1 MKSFGYFLIAI
12 VSALSFQ
19 SLHSQTVNSPW
30 TTSFGPN
37 AINNPL
43 RDQEAGQGRFKTWN
57 LNAAGFR
64 LSAGRLIKNRISF
77 EAIASLNSLEEN
89 YPTEDTQNFEYPYV
103 ALDGM
108 FKYQFTNGLNIVDPY
123 VTIGGGYTWL
133 DTIGAGT
140 LNGGIGTNIW
150 VGNSFGF
157 NIQTTYKHAFE
168 AYGLKHWQHSVGIVF
183 RFGGKDTD
191 NDGLNDD
198 KDACPELFGT
208 FETNGC
214 PDTDKD
220 GVIDSDDLCPNVFGP
235 KNMRG
240 CPDNDGDGT
249 PDKYDKC
256 PEVKGEIDDDG
267 CPVLDTDNDG
277 VIDIKDKCPQQ
288 PGPREN
294 AGCPTQQQVQ
304 QTQNLAQQQNIT
316 QRQKQIDRNEA
327 IKNKVTTELNTLA
340 KAVLFNNGKST
351 LTTSDKAALDSI
363 AKVMISQPNMKFHVT
378 GHTDNVGNSESNLL
392 LSEKRAS
399 EAKTYLISKNVN
411 ASNLTSQGYGEDNPI
426 ADNSTEDGRL
436 RNRRVE
442 IYIVN

>member
-1 MKSFGYFLIAI
+1 MKPFGYFLIAI

-19 SLHSQTVNSPW
+19 SLHSQTINSPW

-43 RDQEAGQGRFKTWN
+43 RDQEAGLGRFKTWN
-57 LNAAGFR
+57 QNSAGFR

-77 EAIASLNSLEEN
+77 EAVASLNSLEEN
-89 YPTEDTQNFEYPYV
+89 YPTEATQNTEYPYIS
-103 ALDGM
+103 LDGM
-108 FKYQFTNGLNIVDPY
+108 FKYQFTNGLNVLDPY
-123 VTIGGGYTWL
+123 VTIGSGYTWL

-140 LNGGIGTNIW
+140 VNGGIGTNIW
-150 VGNSFGF
+150 IGTSFGF

-168 AYGLKHWQHSVGIVF
+168 EYGLKHWQHSAGIVF

-191 NDGLNDD
+191 NDGINDD

-220 GVIDSDDLCPNVFGP
+220 GVIDSEDLCPNNFGP
-235 KNMRG
+235 ANMRG

-256 PEVKGEIDDDG
+256 PKAQGKIEDDG
-267 CPVLDTDNDG
+267 CPVFDTDKDG
-277 VIDIKDKCPQQ
+277 VIDSKDKCPQE
-288 PGPREN
+288 PGPAQN
-294 AGCPTQQQVQ
+294 AGCPTQEQVQ
-304 QTQNLAQQQNIT
+304 QKNIT
-316 QRQKQIDRNEA
+316 QRQKQIDINNS
-327 IKNKVTTELNTLA
+327 IKEKITYELQTFA
-340 KAVLFNNGKST
+340 RVIAFNNGKAS
-351 LTTSDKAALDSI
+351 LTNNDMVALDNI
-363 AKVMISQPNMKFHVT
+363 TKIMLSQPNMKFHIA
-378 GHTDNVGNSESNLL
+378 GHTDNIGSNETNML

-399 EAKTYLISKNVN
+399 EAKTYLISKGVKTT
-411 ASNLTSQGYGEDNPI
+411 SITSQGYGEEKPI
-426 ADNSTEDGRL
+426 ADNKTADGRIQ
-436 RNRRVE
+436 NRRIE